1 MFRVSSCDSS
11 CVSDCCCVSCVA
23 CLCRETTKQTKITR
37 AIKPMI
43 TPDAIP
49 RTLEILMV
57 LPVVGLVP
65 DLGHVHDPDRA
76 LLREFV
82 DGANFVGSDVAI
94 T

>member
-1 MFRVSSCDSS
+1 MFRVSSWDSS

-43 TPDAIP
+43 TLDAIP

-57 LPVVGLVP
+57 FPVVGLVP

>member
-1 MFRVSSCDSS
+1 
-11 CVSDCCCVSCVA
+11 
-23 CLCRETTKQTKITR
+23 
-37 AIKPMI
+37 MI
-43 TPDAIP
+43 TLDAIP

-57 LPVVGLVP
+57 FPVVGLVP